1 MKSAS
6 SRVLLNW
13 AAAGLWLGAAVA
25 AMRRKTP
32 AAVQAVKRRLPIRGK
47 GGAVAPKD

>member
-6 SRVLLNW
+6 NRVLLNW
-13 AAAGLWLGAAVA
+13 AAVGLWLGAAVV

-32 AAVQAVKRRLPIRGK
+32 AAVEALKRRLPIRGK
-47 GGAVAPKD
+47 GAAAAAKG